1 MQNNGLEQFDRIDLS
16 EPTKCEK
23 CGSVHI
29 KYNGIGEYECE
40 ECRLKMY
47 DDYGKVRNYLEQH
60 PGATATEVSEMVGV
74 TKQKI
79 RRLLK
84 DDKIQI
90 APGSATF
97 IYCEKC
103 GTGILSGRF
112 CASCIAEMGNSVN
125 ANTKSQRGSNITG
138 GFGMGTKG
146 QSGAKRFEKK

>member
-1 MQNNGLEQFDRIDLS
+1 MITSICVRHCKATICRITTKQLSIDLS

-23 CGSVHI
+23 AGIHI

-40 ECRLKMY
+40 ECRFKMY

-74 TKQKI
+74 TNQKI

-103 GTGILSGRF
+103 GTGILPEDSAQALLKI
-112 CASCIAEMGNSVN
+112 CAI
-125 ANTKSQRGSNITG
+125 
-138 GFGMGTKG
+138 
-146 QSGAKRFEKK
+146 